1 MLSNELK
8 SKINKLWDKFW
19 SRGIT
24 NPITA
29 IEQIS
34 YLLFMRRIDDTDT
47 DAKVATSFA
56 GIEYKT
62 LFVREKL
69 DEEGKHVL
77 DGKGN
82 NVYESAD
89 ECRWSYF
96 SQKDPD
102 TMLEIVSQKAFP
114 FIKNLNDPTQPYSR
128 HMKDAVFMIN
138 NSALLD
144 EAVKA
149 IDEIF
154 EDINRQRDDKG
165 QQFQD
170 TQGDVYEY
178 LINAIGSS
186 GKNGQFRTP
195 RHLIQFMCEILDP
208 AWSDK
213 ICDPACGTGGFLV
226 GAYQHI
232 LTKYTSPEKIT
243 EDENGFKRFKKYR
256 NSGDQITN
264 KEVWDD
270 LNERTFFGFDIDQTM
285 VRIGLMNLMLHGIQI
300 PQIENTDTLS
310 KKYDQTYPDGE
321 YSVVVA
327 NPPFTGRIDKGGM
340 SDKLKIDG
348 TQSEL
353 LFLIRISKM
362 LRPGG
367 KAAVIVPEGVLFGG
381 NKNQKLT
388 REILLKDNQLEAVI
402 SLPSG
407 AFKPYTGVKTA
418 ILVFTK
424 VEEDSP
430 TWHTE
435 KVWFYEMESDGYS
448 LDDNRRKLAE
458 NPLPIAVDAFKTR
471 ATETPIE
478 RSNHFYVGID
488 EIKESGLDLSYN
500 RYKKFEYQEQTY
512 EPPQKILEALIN
524 LEDEIQKNMIELKG
538 LIG

>member
-34 YLLFMRRIDDTDT
+34 YLLFMRRIDDADSLEK
-47 DAKVATSFA
+47 AKATFA
-56 GIEYKT
+56 EQEYKSI
-62 LFVREKL
+62 FQ
-69 DEEGKHVL
+69 
-77 DGKGN
+77 GN
-82 NVYESAD
+82 ED
-89 ECRWSYF
+89 CRWSHF
-96 SQKDPD
+96 SQLDPD
-102 TMLEIVSQKAFP
+102 TMLELVSKKAFP
-114 FIKNLNDPTQPYSR
+114 FIKNLNDPSQPYTR
-128 HMKDAVFMIN
+128 HMENAIFIIN

-154 EDINRQRDDKG
+154 EDIKVQQDAG

-178 LINAIGSS
+178 LINEIGSS

-195 RHLIQFMCEILDP
+195 RHLIQFMCELIDP
-208 AWSDK
+208 DWTDK

-232 LTKYTSPEKIT
+232 LTKYTSPEEIT
-243 EDENGFKRFKKYR
+243 EDENGLKRFKKYG
-256 NSGDQITN
+256 GDKISKQ
-264 KEVWDD
+264 EVWEN
-270 LNERTFFGFDIDQTM
+270 LNEKTFFGFDVDQTM
-285 VRIGLMNLMLHGIQI
+285 VRIGLMNLMLHGIKI
-300 PQIENTDTLS
+300 PQIENTDALS
-310 KKYDQTYPDGE
+310 KKYDSQYQDGE
-321 YSVVVA
+321 YSVIMA

-353 LFLIRISKM
+353 LFLVRISKM
-362 LRPGG
+362 LRSGG
-367 KAAVIVPEGVLFGG
+367 KAAVIIPEGVLFGG
-381 NKNQKLT
+381 SKNQKQT

-402 SLPSG
+402 SLPAG

-418 ILVFTK
+418 ILIFTK
-424 VEEDSP
+424 VEEDSQNY
-430 TWHTE
+430 HTE
-435 KVWFYEMESDGYS
+435 KVWFYELENDGYS
-448 LDDNRRKLAE
+448 LDDNRKKLSE
-458 NPLPIAVDAFKTR
+458 NPLPVAIDAFKNRT
-471 ATETPIE
+471 TQTPIE
-478 RSNHFYVGID
+478 RTTQFYVPIE
-488 EIKESGLDLSYN
+488 EIITNGLDLSFK
-500 RYKKFEYQEQTY
+500 RYKKFEYEQQIY
-512 EPPQKILEALIN
+512 ESPQKILNELFQ
-524 LEDEIQKNMIELKG
+524 LEEDIQAEMQELKN

>member
-34 YLLFMRRIDDTDT
+34 YLLFMRRIDDA
-47 DAKVATSFA
+47 DALETAKATFA
-56 GIEYKT
+56 EQEYKSI
-62 LFVREKL
+62 FQ
-69 DEEGKHVL
+69 
-77 DGKGN
+77 GN
-82 NVYESAD
+82 ED
-89 ECRWSYF
+89 CRWSHF
-96 SQKDPD
+96 SQLDPD
-102 TMLEIVSQKAFP
+102 TMLELVSKKAFP
-114 FIKNLNDPTQPYSR
+114 FIKNLNDPSQPYTR
-128 HMKDAVFMIN
+128 HMENAIFIIN

-154 EDINRQRDDKG
+154 EDIKVQQDAG

-178 LINAIGSS
+178 LINEIGSS

-195 RHLIQFMCEILDP
+195 RHLIQFMCELIDP
-208 AWSDK
+208 DWTDK

-232 LTKYTSPEKIT
+232 LTKYTSPEEIT
-243 EDENGFKRFKKYR
+243 EDENGLKRFKKYG
-256 NSGDQITN
+256 GDKISKQ
-264 KEVWDD
+264 EVWEN
-270 LNERTFFGFDIDQTM
+270 LNEKTFFGFDVDQTM
-285 VRIGLMNLMLHGIQI
+285 VRIGLMNLMLHGIKI
-300 PQIENTDTLS
+300 PQIENTDALS
-310 KKYDQTYPDGE
+310 KKYDSQYQDGE
-321 YSVVVA
+321 YSVIMA

-353 LFLIRISKM
+353 LFLVRISKM
-362 LRPGG
+362 LRSGG
-367 KAAVIVPEGVLFGG
+367 KAAVIIPEGVLFGG
-381 NKNQKLT
+381 SKNQKQT

-402 SLPSG
+402 SLPAG

-418 ILVFTK
+418 ILIFTK

-430 TWHTE
+430 TYHTE
-435 KVWFYEMESDGYS
+435 RVWFYELKNDGYS
-448 LDDNRRKLAE
+448 LDDNRKKLSE
-458 NPLPIAVDAFKTR
+458 NPLPVAIDAFKNRT
-471 ATETPIE
+471 TKTPIE
-478 RSNHFYVGID
+478 RNSQFYVPISEIID
-488 EIKESGLDLSYN
+488 TGLDLSFN
-500 RYKKFEYQEQTY
+500 RYKKFEYEEQSY
-512 EPPQKILEALIN
+512 ESPQKILAN
-524 LEDEIQKNMIELKG
+524 LFDLENEIQNDLVELKN

>member
-34 YLLFMRRIDDTDT
+34 YLLFMRRIDDA
-47 DAKVATSFA
+47 DALEKAKATFA
-56 GIEYKT
+56 EQEYKSI
-62 LFVREKL
+62 FERNE
-69 DEEGKHVL
+69 D
-77 DGKGN
+77 
-82 NVYESAD
+82 
-89 ECRWSYF
+89 CRWSHF
-96 SQKDPD
+96 SQLDPD
-102 TMLEIVSQKAFP
+102 SMLELASKKAFP
-114 FIKNLNDPTQPYSR
+114 FIKNLNDPSQPYTR
-128 HMKDAVFMIN
+128 HMENAIFIIN
-138 NSALLD
+138 NAALLD

-154 EDINRQRDDKG
+154 EDIKKQQNAG

-178 LINAIGSS
+178 LINEIGSS

-195 RHLIQFMCEILDP
+195 RHLIQFMCELVDP
-208 AWSDK
+208 DWTDK

-232 LTKYTSPEKIT
+232 LTKYTSPEEIT
-243 EDENGFKRFKKYR
+243 EDENGLKRFKKYG
-256 NSGDQITN
+256 GDKISKQ
-264 KEVWDD
+264 EVWDN
-270 LNERTFFGFDIDQTM
+270 LNEKTFFGFDIDQTM
-285 VRIGLMNLMLHGIQI
+285 VRIGLMNLMLHGIKV

-310 KKYDQTYPDGE
+310 KKYDQRYQDGE
-321 YSVVVA
+321 YSVIMA

-340 SDKLKIDG
+340 SDKLRIDG

-353 LFLIRISKM
+353 LFLVRISKM

-367 KAAVIVPEGVLFGG
+367 KAAVIIPEGVLFGG
-381 NKNQKLT
+381 SKNQKQT

-424 VEEDSP
+424 AEEASN

-435 KVWFYEMESDGYS
+435 RVWFYELKNDGYS

-458 NPLPIAVDAFKTR
+458 NPLPVAVDAYKQRVTS
-471 ATETPIE
+471 TPIE
-478 RSNHFYVGID
+478 RNNHFYVSRA
-488 EIKESGLDLSYN
+488 EILENGLDLSYN
-500 RYKKFEYQEQTY
+500 RYRKFEYKEQTY
-512 EPPQKILEALIN
+512 EPPQKILETLFQ
-524 LEDEIQKNMIELKG
+524 LEDEIQKDMQELKN

>member
-1 MLSNELK
+1 MLSNDLK

-34 YLLFMRRIDDTDT
+34 YLLFMRRIDDANTLEK
-47 DAKVATSFA
+47 AKATFS
-56 GIEYKT
+56 EQTYKSI
-62 LFVREKL
+62 F
-69 DEEGKHVL
+69 EGNE
-77 DGKGN
+77 D
-82 NVYESAD
+82 
-89 ECRWSYF
+89 CRWSYF
-96 SQKDPD
+96 SQLDPD
-102 TMLEIVSQKAFP
+102 SMFDVVSKKAFP
-114 FIKNLNDPTQPYSR
+114 FIKNLNDPSQPYTR
-128 HMKDAVFMIN
+128 HMVNAIFIIN

-154 EDINRQRDDKG
+154 EDIKVQQDAG

-178 LINAIGSS
+178 LINEIGSS

-195 RHLIQFMCEILDP
+195 RHLIQFMCELIDP
-208 AWSDK
+208 DWTDK
-213 ICDPACGTGGFLV
+213 ICDPACGTGGFLL

-232 LTKYTSPEKIT
+232 LTKYTSPDEIT
-243 EDENGFKRFKKYR
+243 EDENGLMRFKKYG
-256 NSGDQITN
+256 GDKISKQ
-264 KEVWDD
+264 EVWDN
-270 LNERTFFGFDIDQTM
+270 LNEKTFFGFDVDQTM
-285 VRIGLMNLMLHGIQI
+285 VRIGLMNLMLHGIKI
-300 PQIENTDTLS
+300 PNIENMDTLS
-310 KKYDQTYPDGE
+310 KKYDQNHKDGE
-321 YSVVVA
+321 YSVIMA
-327 NPPFTGRIDKGGM
+327 NPPFTGKIDKGGM
-340 SDKLKIDG
+340 SDKLKIEG

-381 NKNQKLT
+381 SNNQKQT
-388 REILLKDNQLEAVI
+388 REIILKDNQLEAVI

-424 VEEDSP
+424 AEEDSQ
-430 TWHTE
+430 TWHTD
-435 KVWFYEMESDGYS
+435 KVWFYELKNDGYS
-448 LDDNRRKLAE
+448 LDDNRKKLAE
-458 NPLPIAVDAFKTR
+458 NPLPVAVNAYKQR
-471 ATETPIE
+471 ATSTPIE
-478 RSNHFYVGID
+478 RTNYFYVPIE
-488 EIKESGLDLSYN
+488 EIQENGLDLSYN
-500 RYKKFEYQEQTY
+500 RYKKFEYEEQTY
-512 EPPQKILEALIN
+512 EPPQKILEALFQ
-524 LEDEIQKNMIELKG
+524 LEAEIQKDMQELKN

>member
-24 NPITA
+24 NPIDA
-29 IEQIS
+29 ITQIS
-34 YLLFMRRIDDTDT
+34 YLLFMRRLDDNDLMEK
-47 DAKVATSFA
+47 ANAIYLGQEF
-56 GIEYKT
+56 KT
-62 LFVREKL
+62 IFRAVKKDEKNE
-69 DEEGKHVL
+69 DIKDS
-77 DGKGN
+77 DGN
-82 NVYESAD
+82 LIYD
-89 ECRWSYF
+89 DRDDCRWSHF
-96 SQKDPD
+96 SQLDPD
-102 TMLEIVSQKAFP
+102 TMLKTVAEKAFP
-114 FIKNLNDPTQPYSR
+114 FIKTINDPSQPYTR
-128 HMKDAVFMIN
+128 YMKDAIFIIN

-149 IDEIF
+149 ID
-154 EDINRQRDDKG
+154 DIYKDIKIQQDAG

-178 LINAIGSS
+178 LINEIGSA

-195 RHLIQFMCEILDP
+195 RHLIQFMCEIIDP
-208 AWSDK
+208 DWTDK

-232 LTKYTSPEKIT
+232 LTKYSSPEEIT
-243 EDENGFKRFKKYR
+243 VDENGLKRFKKYG
-256 NSGDQITN
+256 GDTISRDA
-264 KEVWDD
+264 VWND
-270 LNERTFFGFDIDQTM
+270 LNTKVFFGYDVDQTM
-285 VRIGLMNLMLHGIQI
+285 VRIGLMNLMLHGIKV

-310 KKYDQTYPDGE
+310 KIYDQRYPDGE
-321 YSVVVA
+321 YSVIMA

-353 LFLIRISKM
+353 LFLVRISKM
-362 LRPGG
+362 LRSGG
-367 KAAVIVPEGVLFGG
+367 KAAIIIPEGVLFGSS
-381 NKNQKLT
+381 KAQRQT

-435 KVWFYEMESDGYS
+435 KVWFYELANDGYS

-458 NPLPIAVDAFKTR
+458 NPLPIAVDAYQNRGTN
-471 ATETPIE
+471 TPIE
-478 RSNHFYVGID
+478 RKNHFFVPID
-488 EIKESGLDLSYN
+488 EIQKNGLDLSYN
-500 RYKKFEYQEQTY
+500 NYRQFEYEEQTY
-512 EPPQKILEALIN
+512 EPPKDILKALFI
-524 LEDEIQKNMIELKG
+524 LEDEIKIEMEELKN